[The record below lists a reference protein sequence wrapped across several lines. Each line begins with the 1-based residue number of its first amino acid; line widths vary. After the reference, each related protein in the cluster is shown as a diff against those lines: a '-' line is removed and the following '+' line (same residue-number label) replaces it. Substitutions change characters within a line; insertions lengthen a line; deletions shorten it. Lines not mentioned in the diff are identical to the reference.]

1 MKKVIQECLL
11 VERGGRGAE
20 ELLVFRSKRI
30 LTEGSA
36 VGEFSPSPPPPTQDE
51 EFSNTKPASPWPRHS
66 FLYCVTKVTVGK
78 MAR

>member
-1 MKKVIQECLL
+1 MSYGG
-11 VERGGRGAE
+11 ERWGWGWAAHFGSG
-20 ELLVFRSKRI
+20 LI